1 MAIELVDADDGGGP
15 AVSTVN
21 EFGGET
27 FETPTVDKKAR
38 GDFAEPVIDDTDDE
52 LVVEAVGD
60 ETESK
65 DETETESKD
74 DEGEDEGETET
85 EEEDE
90 GEEDEGEDD
99 ESKPTEEDESIPS
112 SVPRSRLKKEVEKRK
127 KLQARLDALEAQ
139 STEDGNDDPVESA
152 TGIELDPASFKKMQE
167 AMIDGESDT
176 AMELFQ
182 GMLNNA
188 VNVAT
193 TTAEKRTSEKVKGEI
208 AEQAQ
213 NKELAAVSATVYES
227 YPEFEYGGDY
237 ADEDLITDVIDLR
250 DFYFNKMSAGE
261 ALQKA
266 AAQVALEN
274 ELVDRKPAA
283 KSKAIDKPPVKAK
296 AKNDIARKME
306 LASKEKGKLKG
317 SSLRDKSESMDI
329 SSLTDE
335 QFGNM
340 SPQAKAKAR
349 GDFL

>member
-60 ETESK
+60 ETESE

-90 GEEDEGEDD
+90 GEDD
-99 ESKPTEEDESIPS
+99 ESKSTEEDESIPS

-227 YPEFEYGGDY
+227 YPEFEYGGEH
-237 ADEDLITDVIDLR
+237 ADEDLITDVVDLR

-283 KSKAIDKPPVKAK
+283 KPKAIDKPPVKAK

-306 LASKEKGKLKG
+306 LAVKEKGKLKG